1 MDLKKKIWRR
11 LNECFIWFWCLTKL
25 LILLPLWNFCFTIIF
40 IKILF
45 IGDLHGLRA
54 IGVGIKYGVYLLCV
68 QLISKRD
75 LQSKY
80 VLRYEQVKTPYGIRA
95 SQIVRSSYGLLEW
108 SAKTAYV
115 CRSRTETVVIVVH
128 VHQPSFLL
136 KPQSQLAVRV
146 C

>member
-1 MDLKKKIWRR
+1 M
-11 LNECFIWFWCLTKL
+11 FY
-25 LILLPLWNFCFTIIF
+25 LILMFDKTVDSPSLVELLFHNNF

-95 SQIVRSSYGLLEW
+95 SQIVRSSYGLLE
-108 SAKTAYV
+108 
-115 CRSRTETVVIVVH
+115 
-128 VHQPSFLL
+128 
-136 KPQSQLAVRV
+136 
-146 C
+146 